1 PETIPSCYRRSR
13 RTEFQPLSGRHLKC
27 LQQEFDVADADNADQ
42 AADYAARKFEM
53 HHGLR
58 SWNSYADLME
68 IELRICN

>member
-1 PETIPSCYRRSR
+1 MSVYRVK
-13 RTEFQPLSGRHLKC
+13 FFKNLLSSDGHQFKC